1 MNDLFNSNI
10 YNIVNTNKS
19 QSKEKKLNVFTVF
32 SNIGSNLNRF
42 SSGNQKNLTNFNSQ
56 KKMKKES
63 TKHKPN
69 TEIKNNDEKLVGF
82 NGNNLNNIKIKNY
95 SNLIAKA
102 SKGVKNK
109 NKSHYLSK
117 PKLEIEV
124 NNRNNRN
131 NISTNYS
138 KISKNKKYK
147 KNISEHDLVN
157 NILNTFSNCNPQKGV
172 NIKLNF
178 TSKKKLNTDKTNKNK
193 TKTKSSAKA
202 RHSSDTK
209 LLRSSSGYSHINS
222 KISQTNSFFSG
233 NNNKMGYVST
243 CGNNPDWTTKNFTN
257 IMKGSSKKNTN
268 SKHNNNNNHNNKYSK
283 SPVIGKIIKNYK
295 NNDLKCIFNMNL
307 IPPVSP
313 INNIQEYFKN
323 LYKVEYNN
331 DYKIKKIK
339 NKNRKER
346 ESTGEKNKEKDEKKT
361 NNDDY
366 TNSKNTMTKTND
378 ISKIKKDKDSINI
391 IKYCNDTPEEIHFYI
406 ISYIQNGKNMEYNL
420 NKK

>member
-1 MNDLFNSNI
+1 M
-10 YNIVNTNKS
+10 
-19 QSKEKKLNVFTVF
+19 
-32 SNIGSNLNRF
+32 
-42 SSGNQKNLTNFNSQ
+42 
-56 KKMKKES
+56 
-63 TKHKPN
+63 
-69 TEIKNNDEKLVGF
+69 
-82 NGNNLNNIKIKNY
+82 
-95 SNLIAKA
+95 
-102 SKGVKNK
+102 
-109 NKSHYLSK
+109 
-117 PKLEIEV
+117 EIEV
-124 NNRNNRN
+124 NNRNKRN

-243 CGNNPDWTTKNFTN
+243 CGNNPDWTTKNFAN

-268 SKHNNNNNHNNKYSK
+268 SKHNNNNKYSK

-307 IPPVSP
+307 MQPVTP
-313 INNIQEYFKN
+313 LNNIQQYFKN
-323 LYKVEYNN
+323 LYKLEYNSDN
-331 DYKIKKIK
+331 KVKKINKK
-339 NKNRKER
+339 NK
-346 ESTGEKNKEKDEKKT
+346 KEKDNNEHKEKQKKH
-361 NNDDY
+361 DR
-366 TNSKNTMTKTND
+366 KNT
-378 ISKIKKDKDSINI
+378 
-391 IKYCNDTPEEIHFYI
+391 
-406 ISYIQNGKNMEYNL
+406 
-420 NKK
+420 